1 VNCNEKKKKKE
12 KKYQIKVIFNC
23 SEGVEKLIDTERW
36 VNMSRSPIEYFI
48 SDKMDLGVV
57 TTEFTKEQV
66 EDFRNAYP
74 EITNDD
80 IEVIEV

>member
-1 VNCNEKKKKKE
+1 
-12 KKYQIKVIFNC
+12 
-23 SEGVEKLIDTERW
+23 VEKLIDTERW